1 MACLQFK
8 IRNGGNGRSPRQALR
23 IKVTFFE
30 ERAERIPPAAGE
42 EIASPG
48 GDDIVAK
55 NAPPPRTGADI
66 ATTRD
71 TGAGFV
77 SEDRTKEQHFPGRSF
92 PCPLRGP
99 SAGMISPPGTM
110 SAPRPTGM
118 LRDDTET
125 AAPRGC
131 FANGG
136 SRPPRLVA
144 TFYGIFRCLGPKKMR
159 QRSLMNTLAAQLF

>member
-48 GDDIVAK
+48 GDDI
-55 NAPPPRTGADI
+55 

-77 SEDRTKEQHFPGRSF
+77 SEDRTNRNKSF
-92 PCPLRGP
+92 SGKKLPLP
-99 SAGMISPPGTM
+99 PAGTFG
-110 SAPRPTGM
+110 G
-118 LRDDTET
+118 DDVG
-125 AAPRGC
+125 A
-131 FANGG
+131 
-136 SRPPRLVA
+136 S
-144 TFYGIFRCLGPKKMR
+144 
-159 QRSLMNTLAAQLF
+159 